1 MPGPKVDLDK
11 ASAEAAD
18 LGPVSIVP
26 RCSTVEGFALEAG
39 ATDGV
44 AIESL
49 DTGTVVIL
57 RTNNSEYR
65 LTVLDE
71 VRRTVLVKGGLVLQE
86 ATLACLQGSS
96 AGGSFLKTGWIGL
109 GLRVELTVGCRR
121 IVTSPVRSI
130 TVERL
135 PPRPSDVG
143 VAA

>member
-1 MPGPKVDLDK
+1 MPGPKVDVDK

-18 LGPVSIVP
+18 TSPVRIVP

-39 ATDGV
+39 PTEGV

-49 DTGTVVIL
+49 GTGTVVIL
-57 RTNNSEYR
+57 RTANSEYR

-71 VRRTVLVKGGLVLQE
+71 TRRTVLVKGGLVLQE

-121 IVTSPVRSI
+121 IVTSRVRSI
-130 TVERL
+130 TVERV
-135 PPRPSDVG
+135 PPGPSG
-143 VAA
+143 CSIAA